1 MGSRISEVAAAI
13 LAGGLARRL
22 GAVTEATPKALVEV
36 AGRPFVDHQLL
47 LLHRHGI
54 RRIVF
59 CIGHFGEQIE
69 RHVGN
74 GPAEGMSIRYS
85 FDGVRLL
92 GTAGAL
98 RRALP
103 LLGDIFFVM
112 YGDSYMD
119 VPYAD
124 ILDAFVE
131 SGASALMT
139 VIRNDDRWDKSN
151 VEFGDGRLMAYNKR
165 QPSPRM
171 KHIDYGV
178 ALLTRGVL
186 ERVPPDTAF
195 DLAELYHEL
204 VAERSMIGYEVR
216 ERFYEIGSPAGLEET
231 RRYLTAAAGSR
242 S

>member
-1 MGSRISEVAAAI
+1 MDSRISEVPAAI

-74 GPAEGMSIRYS
+74 GSAEGMSIRYS
-85 FDGVRLL
+85 FDGDRLL

-103 LLGDIFFVM
+103 LLGEIFFVM

-119 VPYAD
+119 VAYAD
-124 ILDAFVE
+124 ILDRFVH
-131 SGASALMT
+131 SSAPALMT

-151 VEFGDGRLMAYNKR
+151 VEFSGDRLIAYDKR
-165 QPSPRM
+165 QPSPQM

-178 ALLTRGVL
+178 ALLSRSVL
-186 ERVPPDTAF
+186 ERVPADAPF
-195 DLAELYHEL
+195 DLADLYHDL
-204 VAERSMIGYEVR
+204 VAEGSMIGFEISR
-216 ERFYEIGSPAGLEET
+216 RFYEIGSPAGLEET
-231 RRYLTAAAGSR
+231 RRYLTGLVGSR